1 MMKKLAVCMAVAS
14 AALLPLSAQAATVN
28 GPFTVSVLFTPSCT
42 VTSTGSTIA
51 FTYTAFAAAVGPT
64 TISAPIAVQ
73 CSRGFGATIAA
84 AYDNAGAAEGL
95 IGTATSTN
103 LRYTLSAITKGAV
116 VAGTAATAAAIGTAD
131 TTSWT
136 FSGSLPSQA
145 GNAAPNTPLVA
156 VTATRNLVLTF

>member
-1 MMKKLAVCMAVAS
+1 MKKLAIALVIASSVA
-14 AALLPLSAQAATVN
+14 LPLSAQAATIN

-42 VTSTGSTIA
+42 VTSAGSTIA
-51 FTYTAFAAAVGPT
+51 FTYTAFAAAVGPVNLST
-64 TISAPIAVQ
+64 PIAVQ

-84 AYDNAGAAEGL
+84 AYDGVGAPAEGL

-103 LRYTLSAITKGAV
+103 LRYTLSAITKLAV
-116 VAGTAATAAAIGTAD
+116 AAGTPATAAINGTAD

-145 GNAAPNTPLVA
+145 GNAVPNTPLVA
-156 VTATRNLVLTF
+156 VTATRHLVLTF